1 MLQVTTVH
9 TSVIQKG
16 GSVDIHHAIAPQK
29 LDGA

>member
-1 MLQVTTVH
+1 MVQVTTVH

-16 GSVDIHHAIAPQK
+16 GSVDVHHAVAAQK